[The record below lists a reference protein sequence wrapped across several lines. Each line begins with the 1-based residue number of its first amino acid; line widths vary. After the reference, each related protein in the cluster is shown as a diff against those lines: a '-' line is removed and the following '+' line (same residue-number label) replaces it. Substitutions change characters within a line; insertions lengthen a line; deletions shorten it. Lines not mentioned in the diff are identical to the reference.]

1 MVELSTPQQQLYGHK
16 GRWRRAGREAVLKR
30 PAVLLEALPPLYV
43 RKHVSFPF
51 DVLFSADRF
60 MEARKRRNGDTE
72 RLALPG

>member
-1 MVELSTPQQQLYGHK
+1 M
-16 GRWRRAGREAVLKR
+16 
-30 PAVLLEALPPLYV
+30 EALPPLYV

-60 MEARKRRNGDTE
+60 MEARKRRNVDTE